1 MRYLFFLLLLVASG
15 AQAQL
20 KSYIIGAKGDTLN
33 RVDAK
38 GLKQGPWYVKVDNL
52 RGERG
57 YEEEGFFKNDQ
68 KEGVWRRYSLEG
80 DLIAM
85 ENYRFGYKHG
95 KCAYFNYQGELVR
108 EEAWRAIDPQ
118 SPYDTVAVY
127 DVNDAQKILRY
138 EVIKVEPNSYKHGTW
153 RYFDPMSGKLEET
166 QEWVMNKIKEDAP
179 PATAA
184 AEGDEDL
191 KPIDVS
197 KGGSAKKDQK
207 KEVAKPQA
215 VLDFEKKNSGKKKV
229 KYRTGETGG

>member
-1 MRYLFFLLLLVASG
+1 MRYLIVVLLFISSTV
-15 AQAQL
+15 QAQL
-20 KSYIIGAKGDTLN
+20 KSFVIGAKGDTLN

-38 GLKQGPWYVKVDNL
+38 GLKQGPWVIKVDNL

-57 YEEEGFFKNDQ
+57 YEEEGFFRNDQ

-85 ENYRFGYKHG
+85 ESYRFGWKHG

-127 DVNDAQKILRY
+127 DVNDPQKVVRY
-138 EVIKVEPNSYKHGTW
+138 EIVRVEPNSYKHGTW
-153 RYFDPMSGKLEET
+153 RFFDPMTGRMEEK
-166 QEWVMNKIKEDAP
+166 QDWVMNKLKEDAP
-179 PATAA
+179 PATAG
-184 AEGDEDL
+184 GDDDL
-191 KPIDVS
+191 KPIDVA
-197 KGGSAKKDQK
+197 GGSNVAKKDEK
-207 KEVAKPQA
+207 KSVTKPKEV
-215 VLDFEKKNSGKKKV
+215 LEFEKKNSGKKKI